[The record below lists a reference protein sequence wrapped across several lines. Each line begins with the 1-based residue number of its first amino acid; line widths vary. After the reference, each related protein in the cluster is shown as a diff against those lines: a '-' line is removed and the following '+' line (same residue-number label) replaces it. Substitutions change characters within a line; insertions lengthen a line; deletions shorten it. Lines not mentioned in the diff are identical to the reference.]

1 MKIYITK
8 FTHDGEEF
16 EGPNIHAENMHNAE
30 LIAESQGLVVM
41 GELQDLIQAHEME
54 LEPKVLH

>member
-1 MKIYITK
+1 M
-8 FTHDGEEF
+8 D
-16 EGPNIHAENMHNAE
+16 NAE

>member
-16 EGPNIHAENMHNAE
+16 AGPNIHAENMDNAE
-30 LIAESQGLVVM
+30 LIVESQGLVVM
-41 GELQDLIQAHEME
+41 GELQDIIQAHETE